1 MVYLE
6 MEKWVGGQERPL
18 LAGLHIPNGI
28 YFPKTK
34 MYVYY
39 AVMGVNLYGA
49 YFHIIQEKKKEK
61 KLVLARYFH
70 LRIQNEIR
78 RY

>member
-28 YFPKTK
+28 YFPKK
-34 MYVYY
+34 KNVCLLCSDGSKSLWCLLSYY
-39 AVMGVNLYGA
+39 PR
-49 YFHIIQEKKKEK
+49 KKERK
-61 KLVLARYFH
+61 K
-70 LRIQNEIR
+70 
-78 RY
+78 